1 MTQSLRLAV
10 LTMALAA
17 PGLAAERS
25 EIPQKYTWNL
35 TDIYPSQ
42 AAWTQA
48 KETLAKRIPHL
59 GEYRGHLGDSSEA
72 LYRALSEVF
81 GVDRELSALGTY
93 ASMLSDQDTRESTPR
108 EMRQSAQQLG
118 VDFATATSW
127 LQPELLSLDPSKLRA
142 FVAQDKRLTEYR
154 FYLEDTLRW
163 KPHTLGAPEEQLLAE
178 SGSVTGSGRSIYGVL
193 KDSDFP
199 YPTIKLSTGQEVR
212 LDSAAFTLQ
221 RASRVREDRD
231 KVFAAFFGGFIA
243 FRGTMGAT
251 LYAHVQAH
259 VFEKKARK
267 FDSALATALFRD
279 NVPTAIY
286 QQLIADVHK
295 SLPSLHRY
303 LKLRQRM
310 MGLDS
315 LRYQD
320 LYAPLVAQVDLAFS
334 PEEARALV
342 LKAVAPLGKPYVDG
356 LKKGYESRWT
366 DYLPSPGKA
375 PGAYSTGVY
384 GVHPYQL
391 LNFNGKYEDLSTLA
405 HESGHS
411 MHTFFSSTNQPYVT
425 ANYSIF
431 VAEVASTLNEN
442 LLVHF
447 MLARAPN
454 DATRL
459 SLLGT
464 YLDGL
469 RTTMFRQ
476 TLFAEF
482 ELRAHEMVEGGE
494 TLTGENLSAMYLKLV
509 REYYGHD
516 QGVCQVDEI
525 IGYEWEYIPHFYAD
539 FYVHQY
545 ATSLVASSTIAKSIR
560 SETSGT
566 STRARDAYLTL
577 LRSGGS
583 DYPVELL
590 KKAGVDM
597 TTSVPFQAAMAEM
610 NSTMD
615 EMERILAKKA
625 P

>member
-1 MTQSLRLAV
+1 
-10 LTMALAA
+10 
-17 PGLAAERS
+17 
-25 EIPQKYTWNL
+25 
-35 TDIYPSQ
+35 
-42 AAWTQA
+42 
-48 KETLAKRIPHL
+48 
-59 GEYRGHLGDSSEA
+59 
-72 LYRALSEVF
+72 
-81 GVDRELSALGTY
+81 
-93 ASMLSDQDTRESTPR
+93 
-108 EMRQSAQQLG
+108 
-118 VDFATATSW
+118 
-127 LQPELLSLDPSKLRA
+127 
-142 FVAQDKRLTEYR
+142 
-154 FYLEDTLRW
+154 
-163 KPHTLGAPEEQLLAE
+163 
-178 SGSVTGSGRSIYGVL
+178 
-193 KDSDFP
+193 
-199 YPTIKLSTGQEVR
+199 
-212 LDSAAFTLQ
+212 
-221 RASRVREDRD
+221 
-231 KVFAAFFGGFIA
+231 
-243 FRGTMGAT
+243 
-251 LYAHVQAH
+251 
-259 VFEKKARK
+259 
-267 FDSALATALFRD
+267 
-279 NVPTAIY
+279 
-286 QQLIADVHK
+286 
-295 SLPSLHRY
+295 
-303 LKLRQRM
+303 M

-539 FYVHQY
+539 FYVYQY

>member
-1 MTQSLRLAV
+1 MAW
-10 LTMALAA
+10 ALAA
-17 PGLAAERS
+17 PAFAAERS
-25 EIPQKYTWNL
+25 DIPEKYTWKL
-35 TDIYPSQ
+35 ADIFASP
-42 AAWTQA
+42 AAWQKA
-48 KETLAKRIPHL
+48 KDDFAKRIPHL

-72 LYRALSEVF
+72 LYRALSEMF
-81 GVDRELSALGTY
+81 ALDRGLSALGAY

-108 EMRQSAQQLG
+108 EMLQSAQQLG
-118 VDFATATSW
+118 VDFSAATSW
-127 LQPELLSLDPSKLRA
+127 VQPELLSLDAVKLHA
-142 FVAQDKRLTEYR
+142 FVAEDKRLSEYR

-163 KPHTLGAPEEQLLAE
+163 KAHTLSAAEEKILAE
-178 SGSVTGSGRSIYGVL
+178 TGSLASSGRSIYSVL

-199 YPTIKLSTGQEVR
+199 YPTLKLSTGQEVR

-231 KVFAAFFGGFIA
+231 KVFAAFFGGFKA

-251 LYAHVQAH
+251 LYAHVQSH
-259 VFEKKARK
+259 VFEKKERK
-267 FDSALATALFRD
+267 FDSALAAALFRD
-279 NVPTAIY
+279 NVPTDIY
-286 QQLIADVHK
+286 RQLVLDVHRN
-295 SLPSLHRY
+295 LPSLHRY

-310 MGLDS
+310 MGLDT

-320 LYAPLVAQVDLAFS
+320 LYAPLVDKVDLSFS

-342 LKAVAPLGKPYVDG
+342 LEAVAPLGKPYVEG

-384 GVHPYQL
+384 GVHPFQL
-391 LNFNGKYEDLSTLA
+391 LNFNGKYEDLTTLA

-411 MHTFFSSTNQPYVT
+411 MHTYFSSANQPYPT

-442 LLVHF
+442 LLLHF

-454 DATRL
+454 NATRL

-464 YLDGL
+464 YVDGL
-469 RTTMFRQ
+469 RTTLFRQ

-482 ELRAHEMVEGGE
+482 ELKAHEMVERGE
-494 TLTGENLSAMYLKLV
+494 TLTGENLTALYLSLV

-516 QGVCQVDEI
+516 AGVCRVDDV
-525 IGYEWEYIPHFYAD
+525 IGYEWEYIPHFYSN
-539 FYVHQY
+539 FYVYQY
-545 ATSLVASSTIAKSIR
+545 ATSLVASTAIAKNIR
-560 SETSGT
+560 AEAKGT
-566 STRARDAYLTL
+566 STRARDAYLAL
-577 LRSGGS
+577 LKSGGS

-597 TTSVPFQAAMAEM
+597 TTSIPFQAAMAEM

-615 EMERILAKKA
+615 EMEKILAKGH
-625 P
+625 

>member
-231 KVFAAFFGGFIA
+231 KVFAAFFGGFKA

-539 FYVHQY
+539 FYVYQY

>member
-1 MTQSLRLAV
+1 MAWALSAPAV
-10 LTMALAA
+10 AVERAA
-17 PGLAAERS
+17 
-25 EIPQKYTWNL
+25 IPEKYTWNL
-35 TDIYPSQ
+35 ADIFPSQ
-42 AAWTQA
+42 AAWTKA
-48 KETLAKRIPHL
+48 KEALGKRIPRL
-59 GEYRGHLGDSSEA
+59 TESRGHLGDSADA
-72 LYRALSEVF
+72 LHRGLSEMF
-81 GVDRELSALGTY
+81 AAQQQLLALGAY
-93 ASMLSDQDTRESTPR
+93 ASMLSDQDTRESAPR
-108 EMRQSAQQLG
+108 EMLQSAQQLG
-118 VDFATATSW
+118 VDFDAATAW
-127 LQPELLSLDPSKLRA
+127 VQPELLSIDAAKLRA
-142 FVAQDKRLTEYR
+142 FVAQDKRLAEYR

-163 KPHTLGAPEEQLLAE
+163 KPHTLNAAEEKILAE
-178 SGSVTGSGRSIYGVL
+178 TGSLTEASRSIYSVL

-199 YPTIKLSTGQEVR
+199 YPTVKLSTGQEVR
-212 LDSAAFTLQ
+212 LDSAAYTLQ
-221 RASRVREDRD
+221 RASPVREDRD
-231 KVFAAFFGGFIA
+231 KVFDAFFGGFKA

-259 VFEKKARK
+259 VFEKKERN
-267 FDSALATALFRD
+267 FDSSLAAALFRD
-279 NVPTAIY
+279 NVPTDIY
-286 QQLIADVHK
+286 RQLVLDVHRN
-295 SLPSLHRY
+295 LPSLHRY

-320 LYAPLVAQVDLAFS
+320 LYAPLVAKVDLSFS

-342 LKAVAPLGKPYVDG
+342 LQAVAPLGKPYVDA

-391 LNFNGKYEDLSTLA
+391 LNFNGKYEDLTTLA

-411 MHTFFSSTNQPYVT
+411 MHTYFSSANQPYPT
-425 ANYSIF
+425 ANYAIF

-442 LLVHF
+442 LLLYF

-469 RTTMFRQ
+469 RTTLFRQ

-482 ELRAHEMVEGGE
+482 ELKAHEMVERGE
-494 TLTGENLSAMYLKLV
+494 TLTGENLTAVYLALA

-516 QGVCQVDEI
+516 AGICRVDDI
-525 IGYEWEYIPHFYAD
+525 IGYEWEYIPHFYGS
-539 FYVHQY
+539 FYVYQY
-545 ATSLVASSTIAKSIR
+545 ATSLVASTTLAKNIR
-560 SETSGT
+560 AESGK
-566 STRARDAYLTL
+566 STRARDAYLAL
-577 LRSGGS
+577 LKSGGS

-615 EMERILAKKA
+615 EMEKILAKQGH
-625 P
+625 